1 MDSRYE
7 NVLKDLEGSLGYNF
21 ADLKRIGDNIRKKY
35 SRTFGVDL
43 SYLNFEFDN
52 NKKIFYTLTEKCLKR
67 DYDIRIM
74 CGEEKIDEI
83 EDAKILFSIIKSI
96 LSFDILYGIDLELV
110 DNIFLSDEEEMYY
123 NYMKFL
129 ASTYLEKTA
138 KLKEFILEKNVK
150 NLKKIK

>member
-52 NKKIFYTLTEKCLKR
+52 NKKIFYTLTTKL
-67 DYDIRIM
+67 YPLLVNN
-74 CGEEKIDEI
+74 
-83 EDAKILFSIIKSI
+83 IL
-96 LSFDILYGIDLELV
+96 
-110 DNIFLSDEEEMYY
+110 IFYY
-123 NYMKFL
+123 
-129 ASTYLEKTA
+129 
-138 KLKEFILEKNVK
+138 
-150 NLKKIK
+150 